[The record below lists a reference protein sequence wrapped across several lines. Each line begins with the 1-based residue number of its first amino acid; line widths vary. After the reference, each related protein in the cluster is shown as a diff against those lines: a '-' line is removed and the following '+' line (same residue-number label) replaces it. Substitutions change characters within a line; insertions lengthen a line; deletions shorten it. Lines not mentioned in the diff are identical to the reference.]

1 MSIRL
6 DQIVNMPAFAPYY
19 ANPPARYRN
28 VKFQFV
34 DFRADVSAWNACCP
48 SVSNRMRMDTV
59 LPSD

>member
-34 DFRADVSAWNACCP
+34 DFHADVSA
-48 SVSNRMRMDTV
+48 VERV
-59 LPSD
+59 LPECFEPDEDG